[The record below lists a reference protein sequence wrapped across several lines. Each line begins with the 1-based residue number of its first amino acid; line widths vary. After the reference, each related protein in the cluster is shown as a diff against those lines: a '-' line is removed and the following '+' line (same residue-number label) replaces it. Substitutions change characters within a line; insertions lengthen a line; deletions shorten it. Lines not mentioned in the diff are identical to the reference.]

1 MTSPIDQ
8 LRDWGL
14 LDIEN
19 EKCATSE
26 CPCDCHDGY
35 QRQCTCPNPP
45 NLPAIVERIKEL
57 EELAESRQDSIAAF
71 LSALDPDPEASM
83 SDVEGWHEAA
93 RLTTTNKKLR
103 EALERIRRMKN
114 ARPDDI
120 QGAAWR
126 NGWNDAVCE
135 VRTIAREALKEEEG

>member
-1 MTSPIDQ
+1 M
-8 LRDWGL
+8 
-14 LDIEN
+14 
-19 EKCATSE
+19 SE
-26 CPCDCHDGY
+26 CEC
-35 QRQCTCPNPP
+35 
-45 NLPAIVERIKEL
+45 RIWF
-57 EELAESRQDSIAAF
+57 AEDDADSSIEYCSLHSAA
-71 LSALDPDPEASM
+71 PDM
-83 SDVEGWHEAA
+83 Y
-93 RLTTTNKKLR
+93 